1 MVVILFPQ
9 NRVRPRPLPELPLAL
24 SIVALGRTVISLY
37 LAPWIFWDTVLAEM
51 EERFR
56 AR

>member
-9 NRVRPRPLPELPLAL
+9 SRVRPRPLPELPLAL
-24 SIVALGRTVISLY
+24 SLATLGRTVISLY